1 MGRVA
6 AAAPAPPAR
15 STDANLRRGGKAPVP
30 RKTSDGSNSS
40 ASEAEQDED
49 LAFPMDDD
57 PKVQKR
63 VAEKKAEK
71 GTAFVQ
77 CRL

>member
-1 MGRVA
+1 M
-6 AAAPAPPAR
+6 
-15 STDANLRRGGKAPVP
+15 P